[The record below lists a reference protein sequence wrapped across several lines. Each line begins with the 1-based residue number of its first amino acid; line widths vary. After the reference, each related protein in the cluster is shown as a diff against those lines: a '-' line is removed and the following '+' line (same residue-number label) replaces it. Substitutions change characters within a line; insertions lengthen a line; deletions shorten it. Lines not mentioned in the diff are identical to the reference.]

1 MNTVRRIWSSYCPT
15 FYRGNLL
22 LYLWPPFPPASQLYG
37 SDAVSTLETAHPDA
51 DDQRSLPKSYQH
63 VDVPTRENNTGLP
76 SLHISQYGERL
87 DTGVSELNP
96 LSQDSLTLYH
106 HVEN

>member
-63 VDVPTRENNTGLP
+63 VDVPTRENNTGLQQHTWCIQSCTRPP
-76 SLHISQYGERL
+76 SDLHSTSHSTARGWTQECQ
-87 DTGVSELNP
+87 S
-96 LSQDSLTLYH
+96 
-106 HVEN
+106 